1 MDTNTQDDYDTT
13 GKGSKDFQGKGV
25 KFAKAVSPDG
35 TAQKNMKSLSPG
47 GSTSNSA
54 ESTETPEEQKE
65 SVSIDVSDFVEALFE
80 GQNLSEE
87 FKEKATVIFESALNQ
102 KVQLIEQAILEAS
115 QEVIAEQVA
124 DNVAIIT
131 EKVDD
136 YLNLV
141 VKEWL
146 TENKLAVEQG
156 FRTEIAENF
165 ISGLKE
171 LFENSY
177 VEVPEEKV
185 DLVDELFTENRKLE
199 DELNKIIQEKMALE
213 ETNLVNECA
222 TVFLEVSSDLADTEV
237 EKLAS
242 LSEGIEFSDV
252 DTYRNKLSVLKES
265 YIGKSTPSSANTNGQ
280 LITEDTS
287 ITGET
292 TVGKPGVSDQMSV
305 YINAVKRQLKNTN
318 SKF

>member
-13 GKGSKDFQGKGV
+13 GQGSKDFQGKGV

-47 GSTSNSA
+47 GSTTSA
-54 ESTETPEEQKE
+54 KTEEQATEQKE

-80 GQNLSEE
+80 GQNLSDD
-87 FKEKATVIFESALNQ
+87 FKQKATIIFETALNQ
-102 KVQLIEQAILEAS
+102 KVQIIEQAILEAS

-146 TENKLAVEQG
+146 TENKLAVEHG

-165 ISGLKE
+165 IAGLKE
-171 LFENSY
+171 LFENSF
-177 VEVPEEKV
+177 VEVPEEKA

-199 DELNKIIQEKMALE
+199 DELNKLIQEKMALE
-213 ETNLVNECA
+213 EKNLVNECA
-222 TVFLEVSSDLADTEV
+222 SVFLEVSNDLTDTQV

-265 YIGKSTPSSANTNGQ
+265 YLTKTTEVSTASSNT

-292 TVGKPGVSDQMSV
+292 SIGKPVVNDQMAAYV
-305 YINAVKRQLKNTN
+305 NTIKRHLKNTN